1 VSLLRGVLQVEAP
14 ADSLRAVLDSVF
26 AGQAYDWVERAHPL
40 AFLGR
45 WWSAL
50 KRWLFGLEQS
60 QPMVYWLIVS
70 LLVALLVAILVHA
83 VWVMARTLR
92 AAGAPTEAG
101 SGGPAPE
108 VRGAAWYRREA
119 QRLARERR
127 YPEAMQA
134 DFLGL
139 VLELDQRGVL
149 RFHPSKTPNE
159 YTYEAR
165 LAEPARAAFRDL
177 VRALYRYAFAR
188 APCGPDDFD
197 AWRVRTAAEQYAA
210 AH

>member
-1 VSLLRGVLQVEAP
+1 VSVPFLIPQVEAP

-40 AFLGR
+40 AFLRR

-50 KRWLFGLEQS
+50 RHWLVGLEQS
-60 QPMVYWLIVS
+60 QPMLYWVIVGV
-70 LLVALLVAILVHA
+70 LVALLVAILVHA
-83 VWVMARTLR
+83 VWVMAQTLR
-92 AAGAPTEAG
+92 AAGAPAEAG
-101 SGGPAPE
+101 GGGPTPE

-119 QRLARERR
+119 QRLARDGR

-149 RFHPSKTPNE
+149 RFHPSKTPGE

-165 LAEPARAAFRDL
+165 LAEPARGAFRDL
-177 VRALYRYAFAR
+177 VRALYGYAFAR
-188 APCGPDDFD
+188 VPCGPDDFA
-197 AWRVRTAAEQYAA
+197 AWRGRTVAEQYAT